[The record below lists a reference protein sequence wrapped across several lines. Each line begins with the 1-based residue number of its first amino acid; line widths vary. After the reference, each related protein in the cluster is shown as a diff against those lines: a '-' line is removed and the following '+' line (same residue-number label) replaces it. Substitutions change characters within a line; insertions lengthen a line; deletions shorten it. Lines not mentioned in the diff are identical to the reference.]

1 MRDTVM
7 SKRDKLQ
14 KSLVP
19 EANRIFENL
28 RALAHDLKNCT
39 FVDAFTINEMIDD
52 AIDGLKEMKKTAD
65 EMEKLEEK
73 GEF

>member
-1 MRDTVM
+1 M
-7 SKRDKLQ
+7 SKRDNLQ

-19 EANRIFENL
+19 ETNRIVENL
-28 RALAHDLKNCT
+28 RALARDLKNCT
-39 FVDAFTINEMIDD
+39 FVDAYTINEIIDD

-65 EMEKLEEK
+65 EMEKLEEN